1 MSQQWRPVLA
11 TNALLRYDPTRRA
24 DVLLLP
30 ERAVLLN
37 PSAGAILRCDA
48 RHTPE
53 DIERELRDTYR
64 EQGSDSQDS
73 PDVGQMKAG
82 VARFLQRARALGW
95 VR

>member
-1 MSQQWRPVLA
+1 MSTIWKPALA
-11 TNALLRYDPTRRA
+11 TSALLRYDAVRRM

-37 PSAGAILRCDA
+37 RSAGAILRLCDA

-53 DIERELRDTYR
+53 DIDRELRASYR
-64 EQGSDSQDS
+64 EEGRDKGQIRGS
-73 PDVGQMKAG
+73 VAG
-82 VARFLQRARALGW
+82 FLQRVRALGW